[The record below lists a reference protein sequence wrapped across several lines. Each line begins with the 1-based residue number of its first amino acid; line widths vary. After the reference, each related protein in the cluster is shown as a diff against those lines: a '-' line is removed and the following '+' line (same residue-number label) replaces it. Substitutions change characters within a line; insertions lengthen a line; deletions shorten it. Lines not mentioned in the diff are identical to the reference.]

1 MMVLLMRV
9 LAGVPGVLFIITG
22 GRWLFDSTGFAQ
34 SRGLVPAEG
43 MELGTQ
49 AGDAASY
56 FVALGTIMLIAA
68 ITRKRIWF
76 YTPAILLSAVVVFRF
91 LGWMLHGAP
100 LVLERMALEAT
111 FATIMIVA
119 AYIAGED

>member
-1 MMVLLMRV
+1 MVLFMRL

-22 GRWLFDSTGFAQ
+22 GRWLFDSDGFAR
-34 SRGLVPAEG
+34 SRGLLPADG
-43 MELGTQ
+43 VDMGTQ

-56 FVALGTIMLIAA
+56 FVALGAIMLTAA

-76 YTPAILLSAVVVFRF
+76 YTPAIVLSAVVVFRF
-91 LGWMLHGAP
+91 LGWMLRGAP
-100 LVLERMALEAT
+100 LVLERMALEAI

-119 AYIAGED
+119 AFVAGED